1 MTLLAWVQLFVDV
14 LFLFLILVLL
24 LARGW
29 RRGPSGVPGSEEQES
44 YRGMVATLSEMI
56 RTMKETTAEMQ
67 ERLSEKQA
75 EIQHTVTAAEDRLAR
90 LKEELK
96 AAEVRPRRS
105 VQTASSGP
113 AEPAVG
119 IAPAESPEQ
128 GPASQDGK
136 TNKEEERRAKYRQAL
151 EFMEKGWSALDI
163 ARFTQLPRGEVEF
176 LMRTKGKRQ

>member
-1 MTLLAWVQLFVDV
+1 MTLLGWVQLLIDV

-56 RTMKETTAEMQ
+56 RAMKETTADMQ

-75 EIQHTVTAAEDRLAR
+75 EIQHTVAAAEDRLTR

-96 AAEVRPRRS
+96 AAEARPRRP
-105 VQTASSGP
+105 VQSPSSAP
-113 AEPAVG
+113 AEAPPGA
-119 IAPAESPEQ
+119 APAESPDP
-128 GPASQDGK
+128 GPEPQEGK
-136 TNKEEERRAKYRQAL
+136 ANKEEERRAKYRQAL